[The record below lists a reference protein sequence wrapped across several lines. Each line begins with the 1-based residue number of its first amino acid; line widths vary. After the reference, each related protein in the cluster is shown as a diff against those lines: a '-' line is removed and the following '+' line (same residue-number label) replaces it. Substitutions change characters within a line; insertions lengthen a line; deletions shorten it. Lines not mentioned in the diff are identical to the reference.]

1 MSNVADRLANQR
13 NTKAAATSKQVR
25 LRLVYI
31 DFWSALKLSFLV
43 CLTLAI
49 AMVVM
54 MALVWQVLNM
64 MGAID
69 QVSSLLGDLMGESG
83 QDLLVWLQFGPL
95 MMFTFV
101 AAGVLIVFGSA
112 LGAVA
117 SLLYNVS
124 VKITGGLLV
133 GFTNN

>member
-31 DFWSALKLSFLV
+31 DFWSALKLSFLI

>member
-1 MSNVADRLANQR
+1 MSNVADRLADQR

-83 QDLLVWLQFGPL
+83 QDLLIWLQFGPL

>member
-54 MALVWQVLNM
+54 MALVWQVLNI

>member
-69 QVSSLLGDLMGESG
+69 QVSSLLNDLMGESG